1 MTSQTG
7 PQDAGKVIGV
17 GGTVALALMALMLL
31 CAPAARAACPAP
43 AGSNAIVVE
52 NCRTDGVTPPSTWD
66 IPGAGDDS
74 IQGFASDISV
84 NRGTTVSF
92 KVDTPATA
100 YRLDIYRMGW
110 YGGNGA
116 RRVATIHHAGAENQP
131 PCDVDATTTGLVDCG
146 DWTVSDA
153 WNVPA
158 DATSGIYFA
167 HLVREDGTPGES
179 HVVFIVRDDAS
190 RSSLLFQTSDTTW
203 QAYNDFGGH
212 SLYSGGPGQNPS
224 RAYKVSY
231 NRPFRTRAVDGGE
244 DWVFNAEY
252 PMVRFLERNG
262 YDVSYFTGV
271 DSDRFGGLIQQHRT
285 FLSVG
290 HDEYWSGA
298 QRANVTAARDAGV
311 NLGFFS
317 GNEIFWKTRWE
328 NDHRTLVS
336 YKETHANAKIDPV
349 ASTWTGSWRDPRP
362 FNPEGG
368 HPENALSGTIFMVN
382 SGTAPMEVPAADGK
396 MRFWRGTS
404 IATLPAGATAT
415 LADGTVGYEW
425 DEDLDNG
432 ARPPGLIRLSTTQ
445 VNGVELLQDYGSTYL
460 GGQTATHHLTLYRA
474 PSGALVFG
482 AGTVQW
488 PWGLDDQHDRGS
500 APADSR
506 MQQATVNLFADMG
519 VQPGSLQAGLTPA
532 AASTDTVA
540 PTSTI
545 LSPAPGSLLIAGQ
558 TVTVTGTATDAGGG
572 VVGGVEVSLDGG
584 VTWHPATG
592 RATWTYTGKAT
603 VTGTGL
609 IRSRATDDSGNL
621 EGRTAP
627 PNPGPGPGPGP
638 SPGPTPPAS
647 GGGGGGVVATPV
659 DRKAP
664 RVRVSPRRV
673 RASRSGVVKLRVA
686 CPRGER
692 SCRTQLRLRL
702 HRRYVASKTLTIRGG
717 RSRVF
722 ALKLNRAARRELTR
736 KRSLKV
742 TAVAVAR
749 DAARN
754 RATTKTTI
762 RLLAAKGHR

>member
-1 MTSQTG
+1 MRSHG
-7 PQDAGKVIGV
+7 FPHDAGRV
-17 GGTVALALMALMLL
+17 GLGGITLGALALALLTLL
-31 CAPAARAACPAP
+31 VAPTARADCASPA
-43 AGSNAIVVE
+43 NAIVVE
-52 NCRTDGVTPPSTWD
+52 NCKAGAPPSEWD
-66 IPGAGDDS
+66 VAGAGDPL
-74 IQGFASDISV
+74 IQGFATDISV
-84 NRGTTVSF
+84 NRGATVHF
-92 KVDTPATA
+92 KVDTDAA
-100 YRLDIYRMGW
+100 QLSLEIYRMGW
-110 YGGNGA
+110 YGGDGA
-116 RRVATIHHAGAENQP
+116 RRVATVGPVAGHSQDT
-131 PCDVDATTTGLVDCG
+131 CGQDGTTGLVDCG
-146 DWTVSDA
+146 NWTESA
-153 WNVPA
+153 SWNVPA

-167 HLVREDGTPGES
+167 KLVRADTGGSS
-179 HVVFIVRDDAS
+179 HVVFVVRDDAGGS
-190 RSSLLFQTSDTTW
+190 KLLFQTSDTTW
-203 QAYNDFGGH
+203 QAYNQYGGN
-212 SLYSGGPGQNPS
+212 SLYSGGPGTNPS

-231 NRPFRTRAVDGGE
+231 NRPFTTRGTSNE
-244 DWVFNAEY
+244 DWVFNSEY

-271 DSDRFGGLIQQHRT
+271 DSDRLGGLIKQHRT

-290 HDEYWSGA
+290 HDEYWSGP

-328 NDHRTLVS
+328 SDHRTLVS
-336 YKETHANAKIDPV
+336 YKETHANAKIDPTT
-349 ASTWTGSWRDPRP
+349 TWTGTWRDPRP

-368 HPENALSGTIFMVN
+368 RPENALSGTIFMVN
-382 SGTAPMEVPAADGK
+382 SGTRAMQVPADDGK

-404 IATLPAGATAT
+404 IASLPTGATAT

-432 ARPPGLIRLSTTQ
+432 ARPAGLVRLSTTQ
-445 VNGVELLQDYGSTYL
+445 VSGVELLQDFGSTYAP
-460 GGQTATHHLTLYRA
+460 GNATHHLTLYRA

-488 PWGLDDQHDRGS
+488 PWGLDDEHDRGS
-500 APADSR
+500 APVDAR
-506 MQQATVNLFADMG
+506 MQQATVNLLADMDA
-519 VQPGSLQAGLTPA
+519 QPGSLQGGLA
-532 AASTDTVA
+532 AAVKSTDTAA
-540 PTSTI
+540 PTTTI
-545 LSPAPGSLLIAGQ
+545 VSPGPSAFVFAGQ
-558 TVTVTGTATDAGGG
+558 PVTVTGTATDTGGG

-584 VTWHPATG
+584 ATWHPATG
-592 RATWTYTGKAT
+592 RANWSFTGQAT
-603 VTGTGL
+603 VTGSDL

-627 PNPGPGPGPGP
+627 PTPGPPVPPVDPPGGT
-638 SPGPTPPAS
+638 TPPPS
-647 GGGGGGVVATPV
+647 GSGGVVVTPA
-659 DRKAP
+659 DRTGP

-673 RASRSGVVKLRVA
+673 RASRAGVVKLRVA

-702 HRRYVASKTLTIRGG
+702 RRRYVASKTLTIHGG

-722 ALKLNRAARRELTR
+722 ALKLNRAARRELSR

>member
-1 MTSQTG
+1 MTSRTCSHEAGRLIGAVG
-7 PQDAGKVIGV
+7 PLS
-17 GGTVALALMALMLL
+17 LALMALVLL
-31 CAPAARAACPAP
+31 CAPGAHAACTPP
-43 AGSNAIVVE
+43 AGANAIVVE
-52 NCRTDGVTPPSTWD
+52 NCKQGTPSGIWD

-74 IQGFASDISV
+74 IQGFATDISV
-84 NRGTTVSF
+84 NRGTTVHF
-92 KVDTPATA
+92 KVDTAASA
-100 YRLDIYRMGW
+100 YRLDIYRMGY
-110 YGGNGA
+110 YGGDGA
-116 RRVATIHHAGAENQP
+116 RLVDTVHHTGVQDQP
-131 PCDVDATTTGLVDCG
+131 PCATDGGTGLVDCG
-146 DWTVSDA
+146 SWSESAA

-158 DATSGIYFA
+158 TATSGIYFA
-167 HLVREDGTPGES
+167 HLVREDGTAGES
-179 HVVFIVRDDAS
+179 HIVFIVRDDAS
-190 RSSLLFQTSDTTW
+190 RSGLLFQTSDTTW

-212 SLYSGGPGQNPS
+212 SLYSGGPGTNPS

-231 NRPFRTRAVDGGE
+231 NRPFHTREVDGGE

-271 DSDRFGGLIQQHRT
+271 DSDRLGSLIQQHRT

-290 HDEYWSGA
+290 HDEYWSGL

-336 YKETHANAKIDPV
+336 YKESHANAKIDPTP
-349 ASTWTGSWRDPRP
+349 AWTGTWRDPRFSP
-362 FNPEGG
+362 PADGG
-368 HPENALSGTIFMVN
+368 RPENALSGTIFRVN
-382 SGTAPMEVPAADGK
+382 SGTRAMQVPAADGK

-404 IATLPAGATAT
+404 VASLAPGATAT
-415 LADGTVGYEW
+415 LADDTVGYEW
-425 DEDLDNG
+425 DEDVDNG
-432 ARPPGLIRLSTTQ
+432 ARPAGLIRLSTTQ
-445 VNGVELLQDYGSTYL
+445 ANGVEVLQDYGSTYAA
-460 GGQTATHHLTLYRA
+460 GNATHHLTLYRA

-488 PWGLDDQHDRGS
+488 PWGLDAVHDRGG
-500 APADSR
+500 AGDDQR
-506 MQQATVNLFADMG
+506 MKQATANLFADMG
-519 VQPGSLQAGLTPA
+519 VQPGSPA
-532 AASTDTVA
+532 DVVPATASTDRTP
-540 PTSTI
+540 PTTTI
-545 LSPAPGSLLIAGQ
+545 TSVSGGVIR
-558 TVTVTGTATDAGGG
+558 GTATDSGGG

-584 VTWHPATG
+584 LTWHPATG
-592 RATWTYTGKAT
+592 RESWTFA
-603 VTGTGL
+603 GTPGPGGV
-609 IRSRATDDSGNL
+609 RARATDDSGNL
-621 EGRTAP
+621 EGRDFPQP
-627 PNPGPGPGPGP
+627 PNPGPPL
-638 SPGPTPPAS
+638 PPAP
-647 GGGGGGVVATPV
+647 VPPKVIVDYPAAV

-664 RVRVSPRRV
+664 RVRVSPHRV
-673 RASRSGVVKLRVA
+673 RASRTGVVKLRVA

-702 HRRYVASKTLTIRGG
+702 RRRYVASKTLTIRGG
-717 RSRVF
+717 KSRVF